1 MKFENISNEDQ
12 LKQIKTKICFQN
24 INNDSFLEKVFAYMK
39 KNKSLNIMKYNQKL
53 QKRLNLSINDYK
65 EYSQL
70 YTPIEIELK
79 PLENKY
85 GKFINV
91 CDKEKEYYHIY
102 FDNSNEEVKRNYL
115 NENENIE
122 SIKIIIDYNVTTL
135 DELFKDCNII
145 QEINFIRFNRKNVT
159 NMSYM
164 FHCCENLSKIF
175 FNGFKTPNVRCMNN
189 MFYDCKTIQKLNLT
203 NFNTNKATNM
213 SCTFGGCT
221 SLKEL
226 KFPKEFKT
234 DNVIDMSGMFMENNS
249 IKKLDLSNF
258 NTNKVTHMNWM
269 FYMCGGLEELNI
281 INFNTNNVIDM
292 YAMFSGCKNLS
303 TLNINPSLFNT
314 KKAKDVFNM
323 FENCPGILI
332 NKIKSENK
340 NIKYESY
347 ISN

>member
-12 LKQIKTKICFQN
+12 LKQIKTKICFRN

-122 SIKIIIDYNVTTL
+122 SIKIIIDYNV
-135 DELFKDCNII
+135 K
-145 QEINFIRFNRKNVT
+145 
-159 NMSYM
+159 
-164 FHCCENLSKIF
+164 
-175 FNGFKTPNVRCMNN
+175 
-189 MFYDCKTIQKLNLT
+189 
-203 NFNTNKATNM
+203 
-213 SCTFGGCT
+213 
-221 SLKEL
+221 SLK
-226 KFPKEFKT
+226 
-234 DNVIDMSGMFMENNS
+234 
-249 IKKLDLSNF
+249 
-258 NTNKVTHMNWM
+258 
-269 FYMCGGLEELNI
+269 GL
-281 INFNTNNVIDM
+281 
-292 YAMFSGCKNLS
+292 
-303 TLNINPSLFNT
+303 LF
-314 KKAKDVFNM
+314 
-323 FENCPGILI
+323 LQ
-332 NKIKSENK
+332 
-340 NIKYESY
+340 
-347 ISN
+347 

>member
-12 LKQIKTKICFQN
+12 LKQIKTKICFRN

-122 SIKIIIDYNVTTL
+122 SIKIIIDYNVKSL
-135 DELFKDCNII
+135 KGLFRYCFCNEII
-145 QEINFIRFNRKNVT
+145 IFKKFYRNKITDMSDMFEYDQQIKQIDFSSFKTDNVT
-159 NMSYM
+159 NMSLM
-164 FHCCENLSKIF
+164 FFSCLSLK
-175 FNGFKTPNVRCMNN
+175 GFK
-189 MFYDCKTIQKLNLT
+189 KI
-203 NFNTNKATNM
+203 
-213 SCTFGGCT
+213 
-221 SLKEL
+221 SLYFVE
-226 KFPKEFKT
+226 
-234 DNVIDMSGMFMENNS
+234 
-249 IKKLDLSNF
+249 
-258 NTNKVTHMNWM
+258 
-269 FYMCGGLEELNI
+269 
-281 INFNTNNVIDM
+281 
-292 YAMFSGCKNLS
+292 
-303 TLNINPSLFNT
+303 
-314 KKAKDVFNM
+314 
-323 FENCPGILI
+323 
-332 NKIKSENK
+332 KI
-340 NIKYESY
+340 
-347 ISN
+347 